1 MYEGIKSYVF
11 SGNIKSNYF
20 TSSTGEGENLS
31 PMLFALYINDL
42 ENHLI
47 SKGNTCLYF
56 KDQMCN
62 NYVKLLVLLYADDSA
77 AI

>member
-1 MYEGIKSYVF
+1 MYEGIKSCVF

-20 TSSTGEGENLS
+20 TSNTGVRQGENLS

-47 SKGNTCLYF
+47 PANTKHF
-56 KDQMCN
+56 SN
-62 NYVKLLVLLYADDSA
+62 ISVKVYLG
-77 AI
+77 